1 MFSFFKKKQSPAAPV
16 LFTNTF
22 SGSKERFAPI
32 RSGEV
37 LLYSCGPTV
46 YGPQHIGNLRAAVF
60 SDVLAR
66 VLMSAKYRVKKVVN
80 ITDVG
85 HLVGDGD
92 EGEDK
97 MAVGAKRDQTTP
109 KAIADRYAK
118 RYLEDIRDLN
128 IDLDLIRFP
137 RATDYIPEQ
146 ITMIQTLEAKGYAYK
161 AEDGIYF
168 DTAKFPDY
176 GKLGGIMDVKL
187 MAGARVKMIEGKR
200 NLHDFALWRFA
211 KKDDL
216 QVWDSPWGKGN
227 PGWSIECSAMIRAL
241 LGETI
246 DIHTGGEDH
255 VGVHH
260 NNEIAQSEAANGR
273 PLARFWLHNAFLT
286 IDNQKISKSLGNT
299 YTLEDVIEKK
309 LHPLALR
316 FFFLQ
321 ADYRS
326 PLSFT
331 WEALQGADEA
341 LRRLWRTVSSLKKE
355 TSGKGAD
362 SDTKA
367 KIGIYLND
375 DLGTPQALALLFEAL
390 SDEDLTPRQKWG
402 VIEAADQVLGLS
414 LVSPPLST
422 FSLKELPE
430 DLQKAAKER
439 EEARR
444 EKDFSRADELRIHIE
459 NSGYQVE
466 DAASGTIYIKD
477 HR

>member
-1 MFSFFKKKQSPAAPV
+1 MFSFFKKKPSPTAPV
-16 LFTNTF
+16 LLTNTF
-22 SGSKERFAPI
+22 SGNKERFAPI

-66 VLMSAKYRVKKVVN
+66 VLARAHYRVKKVVN

-97 MAVGAKRDQTTP
+97 MAVGAKREETTP
-109 KAIADRYAK
+109 KAIADRYTK

-128 IDLDLIRFP
+128 IDLDQIRFP

-146 ITMIQTLEAKGYAYK
+146 IAMIEALEAKGYAYK
-161 AEDGIYF
+161 AEDGMYF

-286 IDNQKISKSLGNT
+286 IDGEKISKSLGNT
-299 YTLEDVIEKK
+299 YTLEDIVEKK

-321 ADYRS
+321 AHYRS

-331 WEALQGADEA
+331 WEALEGADEA
-341 LRRLWRTVSSLKKE
+341 LRRLWRVISSLKKE
-355 TSGKGAD
+355 TGGKGAD

-367 KIGIYLND
+367 KIGIHLND
-375 DLGTPQALALLFEAL
+375 DLGTPQALALLFAAL

-422 FSLKELPE
+422 FSLKELPA
-430 DLQKAAKER
+430 DLQKAARER
-439 EEARR
+439 EESRSR
-444 EKDFSRADELRIHIE
+444 KDFARADELRIHIE

-466 DAASGTIYIKD
+466 DAASGTIYIQA